1 MVDAAAP
8 PTPLGRPLPRGA
20 LEAVREAAD
29 ANSERLPALLAATT
43 RVREAAREGERASR
57 RGVSRALPPK
67 GLAFNGEDGFPW

>member
-1 MVDAAAP
+1 M
-8 PTPLGRPLPRGA
+8 
-20 LEAVREAAD
+20 REAAD
-29 ANSERLPALLAATT
+29 ANSGRLPALLAATT